1 MLIGR
6 SHGWRRVFSLGRRE
20 NIPFVALLV
29 FFLLTLLIGGGSRS
43 DIQSLVLLRPMAVL
57 ACALA
62 ILTLRREHL
71 QARKAL
77 LALAAAT
84 FLLVG
89 AQLIPLPPEIWS
101 QLPGRELV
109 RRIDVAAG
117 LDDIW
122 RPLTLSPT
130 GTRNA
135 LFSLFVPLAVLLLG
149 IQLSRTQLTR
159 IALAVLAIGLLS
171 GILGLLQS
179 IGPTQGPLY
188 FYRITN
194 YGAAVGLFSNRNHQA
209 MFLATLFPLL
219 ALYASQAARSP
230 DHARFK
236 LWVALAAGL
245 FLVPLLLVTGSRAG
259 LVLGVMAIIASLK
272 LYSPPPVSGVDRRR
286 HKPRSSGL
294 LWLGIGGG
302 VVALGLL
309 GTLMSRA
316 EALQRIANDDVG
328 EDLRFQVWGP
338 IAELTGRN
346 FPAGA
351 GFGSFPYIYQ
361 VQESYELLI
370 PNYLNHAH
378 NDWLEVALEGGLPG
392 LTLAALA
399 GILFVVAAFR
409 LFRDRQMPAADR
421 QLALTGA
428 LIIVIFAAGSVV
440 DYPLRTPSIAC
451 VAILAALWMTNGCA
465 QNAIDDRKVPQI
477 PLDKY
482 KSKS

>member
-6 SHGWRRVFSLGRRE
+6 SDGWRRLSSLGRRE
-20 NIPFVALLV
+20 NIPFVALLA
-29 FFLLTLLIGGGSRS
+29 FLVLTFLIGGGSRS

-57 ACALA
+57 ACGLA

-71 QARKAL
+71 QSRKGL
-77 LALAAAT
+77 LALAAAA

-89 AQLIPLPPEIWS
+89 IQLIPLPPEIWS

-117 LDDIW
+117 LGDIW

-135 LFSLFVPLAVLLLG
+135 LFALFVPLAVLLLG
-149 IQLSRTQLTR
+149 IQLTRAQLTR

-179 IGPTQGPLY
+179 IGPAQGPLY

-219 ALYASQAARSP
+219 ALYASQTARSP

-259 LVLGVMAIIASLK
+259 LVLGVVAIIASLK

-338 IAELTGRN
+338 IAELMLRN
-346 FPAGA
+346 FPAGT

-361 VQESYELLI
+361 VQESYGLLI

-392 LTLAALA
+392 LVLA
-399 GILFVVAAFR
+399 GLAGMLFVVAAVR

-428 LIIVIFAAGSVV
+428 LIIVVFAAGSVA

-451 VAILAALWMTNGCA
+451 AAILAALWMTNA
-465 QNAIDDRKVPQI
+465 RAPNAVDDRKAAQI
-477 PLDKY
+477 PLEKY
-482 KSKS
+482 QS

>member
-6 SHGWRRVFSLGRRE
+6 SDGWRRVSSLGQRE
-20 NIPFVALLV
+20 NIPFIALLA
-29 FFLLTLLIGGGSRS
+29 FLVLTFLIGGGSRS

-57 ACALA
+57 ACGLA

-71 QARKAL
+71 QSSKGL
-77 LALAAAT
+77 LALAGAV

-89 AQLIPLPPEIWS
+89 IQLIPLPPEIWS

-109 RRIDVAAG
+109 RSIDVAAG
-117 LDDIW
+117 LGDIW
-122 RPLTLSPT
+122 RPMTLSPT

-149 IQLSRTQLTR
+149 IQLTRAQLTR

-171 GILGLLQS
+171 GVLGLLQS
-179 IGPTQGPLY
+179 IGPAQGALY

-219 ALYASQAARSP
+219 ALYASQTARSP

-236 LWVALAAGL
+236 LWVSLAAGL

-259 LVLGVMAIIASLK
+259 LVLGIVAIIASLR
-272 LYSPPPVSGVDRRR
+272 LYSPPLVSGVDRRR
-286 HKPRSSGL
+286 HRPRSSSL
-294 LWLGIGGG
+294 LWLGISGG
-302 VVALGLL
+302 VVGLGLL

-316 EALQRIANDDVG
+316 EALQRIVNDDVG

-338 IAELTGRN
+338 IFELALKN
-346 FPAGA
+346 FPVGT

-361 VQESYELLI
+361 AQESYDLLI

-378 NDWLEVALEGGLPG
+378 NDWLEVVLEGGLPG
-392 LTLAALA
+392 LVLVGLA
-399 GILFVVAAFR
+399 GILFVVAAVR
-409 LFRDRQMPAADR
+409 LFRDRQRSATDR

-428 LIIVIFAAGSVV
+428 LIIVILAAGSVA

-451 VAILAALWMTNGCA
+451 AAILAALWMTNA
-465 QNAIDDRKVPQI
+465 RAPNAVDDRKVAQI
-477 PLDKY
+477 PLEKY
-482 KSKS
+482 QP